1 MVQVSEGGDVM
12 IRLTMNCCRGRR
24 PARRTST
31 SASLPGSERRKGSA
45 RGEDDAVLETE
56 NDWLQIILDTCNA
69 DIRDKILLLIWR
81 AWFLRDNCVHGDG
94 KESISRSASFLTRY
108 EEEIRNCLVA
118 TDSERGK
125 EPVGSKNICN
135 VRRENDAGNHWY
147 APPAGFA
154 KLNTDTAYNPDSELS
169 YAGAVA
175 RDYKGIPVVSLGQNT
190 GTCMDVM
197 EAEACAIREGLIGL
211 SALFNGHIII
221 ETDCST
227 LAKELS
233 PQATNRSH
241 CFPIIRDIREC
252 LGHFVSWQVNWISRE
267 RNKFAHNL
275 AMEAKDHGDFKMIGA
290 VPSRVQEVWLYD
302 RNLDA
307 F

>member
-1 MVQVSEGGDVM
+1 M
-12 IRLTMNCCRGRR
+12 
-24 PARRTST
+24 
-31 SASLPGSERRKGSA
+31 
-45 RGEDDAVLETE
+45 
-56 NDWLQIILDTCNA
+56 
-69 DIRDKILLLIWR
+69 
-81 AWFLRDNCVHGDG
+81 
-94 KESISRSASFLTRY
+94 
-108 EEEIRNCLVA
+108 
-118 TDSERGK
+118 
-125 EPVGSKNICN
+125 GSKNIRN

-154 KLNTDTAYNPDSELS
+154 KLNTDTAYNPDSGLS

-175 RDYKGIPVVSLGQNT
+175 RDHKGIPVVSLGQNT

-252 LGHFVSWQVNWISRE
+252 LGHFVSCQVNWISRE

-275 AMEAKDHGDFKMIGA
+275 TMEAKDHGDFKMIGA

-302 RNLDA
+302 RNHSPV
-307 F
+307 